1 MHKRHLNQS
10 LGSYVSHKT
19 DKHAVTIE
27 TASEKAVITIYTDE
41 IIRVRIFKKTE
52 EHIDL
57 SYAVIA
63 EPKAVKFEVKEGPD
77 TVHISTGSVT
87 LSVQKDPLRFS
98 FLDHV
103 GNVLNEDD
111 GAFGTSWIC
120 NEVTTYK
127 RLQKGERFIGLGE
140 KTGNLDRR
148 GSAYTNWNTDKFAYA
163 HDHDPLYM
171 SIPFYIGI
179 HNGLQ
184 YGIFFDNTHK
194 SKFNFGA
201 SNDRFSFFAAEDGEM
216 NYYFIYGKNVAEIIE
231 NYTHLTGRMEMP
243 PLWSLGSQQCRYS
256 YYPDKEVVNT
266 ARTYREKNIPA
277 DMIYLDI
284 HYMDAYKVFTFHP
297 ERFPDPEG
305 MVKELSEM
313 GFHTAV
319 ILDPG
324 IKVEKDYEPYE
335 EGVKQEYFAKYPDGE
350 NYSGEVWPGWSHF
363 PDFTRGAVRHWWG
376 EWVKFYTEKGID
388 ALWNDMNEPAAWGQS
403 LPDLIE
409 FSYEGEGATH
419 KRAHNVYGMQ
429 MARSTYDGA
438 KKHLKGNRPFI
449 LNRAGYSG
457 VQRYTATWTGDNVA
471 DSEHMICGVRLVNS
485 LGLSG
490 VAFAGFD
497 VGGFAGESSPD
508 LFVKWAVL
516 GAFSPLFR
524 FHSMI
529 NSKDAEPWA
538 FGEEAEEISRNY
550 ISLRYRLMPYI
561 YSAFYESS
569 KTGMPISRSLVID
582 HANDDKI
589 YESRYQNQYLFGAA
603 LMIPP
608 IAAGLEFIKVYLPA
622 SQATKGSSST
632 ENIWYDLHTGLKV
645 NGGEHIAEVRKERY
659 PIFVKGSSIIPMQ
672 SLVQNLAEE
681 PATTLEIHIY
691 NGVEKNSFELYEDD
705 GVSYDYERHSYFK
718 RTIEFDPKKK
728 LINFSAAQGK
738 YISHFTI
745 IKLFLHGFAAM
756 KTVTLNAK
764 TKDVFTENYQFI
776 PPVSSFDPF
785 YKVEVTD
792 MMNHDVSFFEFVN
805 TNHEITIAL

>member
-1 MHKRHLNQS
+1 M
-10 LGSYVSHKT
+10 
-19 DKHAVTIE
+19 
-27 TASEKAVITIYTDE
+27 
-41 IIRVRIFKKTE
+41 
-52 EHIDL
+52 
-57 SYAVIA
+57 
-63 EPKAVKFEVKEGPD
+63 
-77 TVHISTGSVT
+77 
-87 LSVQKDPLRFS
+87 
-98 FLDHV
+98 
-103 GNVLNEDD
+103 
-111 GAFGTSWIC
+111 
-120 NEVTTYK
+120 
-127 RLQKGERFIGLGE
+127 
-140 KTGNLDRR
+140 
-148 GSAYTNWNTDKFAYA
+148 
-163 HDHDPLYM
+163 
-171 SIPFYIGI
+171 
-179 HNGLQ
+179 
-184 YGIFFDNTHK
+184 
-194 SKFNFGA
+194 
-201 SNDRFSFFAAEDGEM
+201 
-216 NYYFIYGKNVAEIIE
+216 
-231 NYTHLTGRMEMP
+231 
-243 PLWSLGSQQCRYS
+243 
-256 YYPDKEVVNT
+256 
-266 ARTYREKNIPA
+266 
-277 DMIYLDI
+277 
-284 HYMDAYKVFTFHP
+284 
-297 ERFPDPEG
+297 
-305 MVKELSEM
+305 
-313 GFHTAV
+313 
-319 ILDPG
+319 
-324 IKVEKDYEPYE
+324 
-335 EGVKQEYFAKYPDGE
+335 
-350 NYSGEVWPGWSHF
+350 
-363 PDFTRGAVRHWWG
+363 
-376 EWVKFYTEKGID
+376 
-388 ALWNDMNEPAAWGQS
+388 
-403 LPDLIE
+403 
-409 FSYEGEGATH
+409 
-419 KRAHNVYGMQ
+419 
-429 MARSTYDGA
+429 
-438 KKHLKGNRPFI
+438 
-449 LNRAGYSG
+449 
-457 VQRYTATWTGDNVA
+457 A

>member
-1 MHKRHLNQS
+1 MHKGHFNQS
-10 LGSYVSHKT
+10 LGTMVSHAV
-19 DKHAVTIE
+19 DKHSVILE
-27 TASEKAVITIYTDE
+27 TTTEKVIITVYTDE
-41 IIRVRIFKKTE
+41 IIRVRIFKKDAE
-52 EHIDL
+52 QNDF
-57 SYAVIA
+57 SYAVITQ
-63 EPKAVKFEVKEGPD
+63 PVRVNFDVKEGDD
-77 TVHISTGSVT
+77 TIHISTKSVT
-87 LSVQKDPLRFS
+87 LSIQKDPLRFT
-98 FLDHV
+98 FLDHI
-103 GNVLNEDD
+103 GNVLSEDD
-111 GAFGTSWIC
+111 GAFGTSWIG

-148 GSAYTNWNTDKFAYA
+148 GAAYTNWNTDKFAYA
-163 HDHDPLYM
+163 PDQDPLYM
-171 SIPFYIGI
+171 TIPFYIGI
-179 HNGLQ
+179 HNGLH

-201 SNDRFSFFAAEDGEM
+201 SNDRFSFFSAEDGEM
-216 NYYFIYGKNVAEIIE
+216 NYYFIYGKNVSEIIS
-231 NYTHLTGRMEMP
+231 NYTQLTGRIELP
-243 PLWSLGSQQCRYS
+243 PLWSLGTQQCRYS
-256 YYPDKEVVNT
+256 YYPDKEVINT
-266 ARTYREKNIPA
+266 ARTFREKNIPA
-277 DMIYLDI
+277 DVIYLDI

-297 ERFPDPEG
+297 ERFPNPEA
-305 MVKELSEM
+305 MVEELYNM

-324 IKVEKDYEPYE
+324 IKVEKDYEPYD
-335 EGVKQEYFAKYPDGE
+335 EGVKHKYFAKYPDGE

-363 PDFTRGAVRHWWG
+363 PDFTKEAVRKWWG

-409 FSYEGEGATH
+409 FHYEGEGATH
-419 KRAHNVYGMQ
+419 KEARNVYGMQ

-497 VGGFAGESSPD
+497 VGGFAGDPSAD
-508 LFVKWAVL
+508 LFVKWTVL

-529 NSKDAEPWA
+529 NSKDAEPWS

-582 HANDDKI
+582 YANDDKI
-589 YESRYQNQYLFGAA
+589 YESRYQNQYLFGGSF
-603 LMIPP
+603 MIPP
-608 IAAGLEFIKVYLPA
+608 IAAGLEFIKVYLPLQN
-622 SQATKGSSST
+622 S
-632 ENIWYDLHTGLKV
+632 WYDLHTGLTV
-645 NGGEHIAEVRKERY
+645 SGGEHIAEVRKERY

-672 SLVQNLAEE
+672 SLIQNLGEY
-681 PATTLEIHIY
+681 PDTTLEVHVY
-691 NGVEKNSFELYEDD
+691 NGKEKNTFELYEDD
-705 GVSYDYERHSYFK
+705 GVSYDYERENYFT
-718 RTIEFDPKKK
+718 RSIEFDP
-728 LINFSAAQGK
+728 LRQQIQFVAAKGK
-738 YISHFTI
+738 YETHFKTV
-745 IKLFLHGFAAM
+745 KLYFHGFDILASVKLDGKM
-756 KTVTLNAK
+756 KEIQVE
-764 TKDVFTENYQFI
+764 DYQYI
-776 PPVSSFDPF
+776 APVSSFDPF
-785 YKVEVTD
+785 YKVDIKD
-792 MMNHDVSFFEFVN
+792 MTNKAVPFIEFVN
-805 TNHEITIAL
+805 TNNEITITF

>member
-1 MHKRHLNQS
+1 MHKGHLNHS
-10 LGSYVSHKT
+10 LGSMLSYQL
-19 DKHAVTIE
+19 DKHTVTLE
-27 TASEKAVITIYTDE
+27 TKTEKALITIYSEE
-41 IIRVRIFKKTE
+41 IIRVRIFKKE
-52 EHIDL
+52 EEAPDF

-77 TVHISTGSVT
+77 SIHISTKSVT
-87 LSVQKDPLRFS
+87 LAIQKDPLRFS

-103 GNVLNEDD
+103 GNLLNEDD
-111 GAFGTSWIC
+111 GAFGTSWIG

-148 GSAYTNWNTDKFAYA
+148 GSAYTNWNTDKFAYSP
-163 HDHDPLYM
+163 DQDPLYM
-171 SIPFYIGI
+171 TIPFYIGI

-184 YGIFFDNTHK
+184 YGIFFDNTYK

-216 NYYFIYGKNVAEIIE
+216 NYYFIYGKNVAEIIS
-231 NYTHLTGRMEMP
+231 NYTHLTGRLELP
-243 PLWSLGSQQCRYS
+243 PLWSLGTQQCRYS

-297 ERFPDPEG
+297 ERFPDPEK
-305 MVKELSEM
+305 MVSDLYDM

-319 ILDPG
+319 IMDPG
-324 IKVEKDYEPYE
+324 IKVEKDYEPYD
-335 EGVKQEYFAKYPDGE
+335 EGIKHQYFAKYPDGE

-363 PDFTRGAVRHWWG
+363 PDFTKSEVRKWWG

-409 FSYEGEGATH
+409 FHYEGETATH
-419 KRAHNVYGMQ
+419 KRARNVYGMQ
-429 MARSTYDGA
+429 MARSTYEGA

-471 DSEHMICGVRLVNS
+471 DSDHMICGVRLVNS

-497 VGGFAGESSPD
+497 VGGFAGDPSPD
-508 LFVKWAVL
+508 LFVKWTVL

-569 KTGMPISRSLVID
+569 QTGMPISRSLVID
-582 HANDDKI
+582 YTNDEKI
-589 YESRYQNQYLFGAA
+589 YESKYQNQYLFGPAI
-603 LMIPP
+603 MIPP
-608 IAAGLEFIKVYLPA
+608 IATGLEFIKVYLP
-622 SQATKGSSST
+622 THD
-632 ENIWYDLHTGLKV
+632 IWYDLHTGSKV
-645 NGGEHIAEVRKERY
+645 AGGEYITEVRKERY

-672 SLVQNLAEE
+672 SLVQNLSADPE
-681 PATTLEIHIY
+681 TTLKIHVY
-691 NGVEKNSFELYEDD
+691 NGMEKNSFELYEDD
-705 GVSYDYERHSYFK
+705 GVSYEYEQQNYYKRH
-718 RTIEFDPKKK
+718 IEFDPKKK
-728 LINFSAAQGK
+728 QLHFAAAKGK
-738 YISHFTI
+738 YESHFTTV
-745 IKLFLHGFAAM
+745 KLYLHGFEGL
-756 KTVTLNAK
+756 KNISIDKKVQDLHTS
-764 TKDVFTENYQFI
+764 DYQFV

-785 YKVEVTD
+785 YKVDVTD
-792 MMNHDVSFFEFVN
+792 MINHNVPFIEFEN
-805 TNHEITIAL
+805 TNNEITITY